1 MQARNEGKYA
11 IHITIGTTDYK
22 LYQYVLSAT
31 EIKKLAVANPDE
43 YDLYLE
49 VDGPDESEMI
59 PDDVEAMNLIDEM
72 TFFLK
77 HRFNPDVA
85 IIIDAVQY
93 TAPKHVMTGS
103 EIKQLA
109 GIPADFAL
117 FLIPDAR
124 ADIQIADGQ
133 KVYLTTDAQFVSMKS
148 NINNGNTLVD
158 TVTVLPQ
165 NEITYLITQGYEY
178 ELHRNPSNPSE
189 LFLVISNFD
198 LGENYNPRNVKVLVK
213 IPVGFPTAAMDMF
226 WVQPSVLKK
235 NGQLPA
241 NVCDEEYL
249 GSLWQRFSRHRNAG
263 SWNPVMGGLRSHF
276 TFVAEALRKGE

>member
-1 MQARNEGKYA
+1 MQTSKEGKYA
-11 IHITIGTTDYK
+11 IHITIGSTEHK
-22 LYQYVLSAT
+22 LYKYVMSAT
-31 EIKKLAVANPDE
+31 EIKTLAVAKPEE

-49 VDGPDESEMI
+49 VDGPEETEMI
-59 PDDVEAMNLIDEM
+59 PDDVEAMNLVDEM

-77 HRFNPDVA
+77 HRFNPDVL
-85 IIIDAVQY
+85 ITIDAVQY

-109 GIPADFAL
+109 GIPADFSL

-124 ADIQIADGQ
+124 ADVQIADGQ

-148 NINNGNTLVD
+148 NINNGSTLVD
-158 TVTVLPQ
+158 AASVLPQ
-165 NEITYLITQGYEY
+165 NEINYLNTQGYEY
-178 ELHRNPSNPSE
+178 EFHRNPSNPSE

-198 LGENYNPRNVKVLVK
+198 LGENYNTRNVKLLVK

-235 NGQLPA
+235 DGQLPA
-241 NVCDEEYL
+241 SVCDEEYL
-249 GSLWQRFSRHRNAG
+249 GSTWQRFSRHRDGG
-263 SWNPVMGGLRSHF
+263 SWNPVLGGLRSHF